1 MRGRRVV
8 LGVTG
13 GVAAYK
19 AAYLA
24 RRLVE
29 AGAEVRAIMTPSAR
43 HFIGPHTL
51 TAITGTPVITD
62 LFSGVSPHT
71 ELARWADIIVI
82 APATAATIG
91 RIANGVSS
99 NALAATVLASE
110 RPLVVA
116 PAMHTEMWEHPATQR
131 NMETLRADGV
141 TVVGPAVGDLAGG
154 DVGLGR
160 LADPDEIAE
169 VVSAVLAA
177 GRDLAGR
184 SFIVTAGGTR
194 EPIDPVRYIGNRSS
208 GKMGFAIATEAA
220 RRGAD
225 VRLVT
230 TVEYSDVEAGVE
242 VIAIETAAEMAD
254 AVWSRAGDVDAVVMA
269 AAVADFRPSTA
280 RSDKIKRSTEGLD
293 TIGLEPTEDVLA
305 GVVAMDPRP
314 VVVGFAAEAGDLSDA
329 ARKAKEKGVDL
340 LVANDIARPGSGFGS
355 DTNEVTVIDREGSED
370 RWEMMSKTEVASRLL
385 DRIRDLMA

>member
-1 MRGRRVV
+1 MLRGRRVV

-29 AGAEVRAIMTPSAR
+29 AGAEVRAVMTPSAR

-141 TVVGPAVGDLAGG
+141 TVVGPAVGDL
-154 DVGLGR
+154 
-160 LADPDEIAE
+160 
-169 VVSAVLAA
+169 
-177 GRDLAGR
+177 
-184 SFIVTAGGTR
+184 
-194 EPIDPVRYIGNRSS
+194 
-208 GKMGFAIATEAA
+208 
-220 RRGAD
+220 
-225 VRLVT
+225 
-230 TVEYSDVEAGVE
+230 
-242 VIAIETAAEMAD
+242 
-254 AVWSRAGDVDAVVMA
+254 
-269 AAVADFRPSTA
+269 
-280 RSDKIKRSTEGLD
+280 
-293 TIGLEPTEDVLA
+293 
-305 GVVAMDPRP
+305 
-314 VVVGFAAEAGDLSDA
+314 
-329 ARKAKEKGVDL
+329 
-340 LVANDIARPGSGFGS
+340 
-355 DTNEVTVIDREGSED
+355 
-370 RWEMMSKTEVASRLL
+370 
-385 DRIRDLMA
+385 